1 MILIKGS
8 KEDFIQERE
17 WFNFENNKGKWEL
30 IAKEHDGS
38 Q

>member
-17 WFNFENNKGKWEL
+17 WFNFENNKGK
-30 IAKEHDGS
+30 
-38 Q
+38 